1 MVKANVGLY
10 RALVGGCLRVHLTQ
24 IGSLSTRHSPKAMPK
39 CPGSNPCQL
48 EGRIPGSF
56 RLGTPSLLQ
65 QTLSREGHCCQSV
78 SWPEGQTQHGL
89 KGKLSTACLSCCRP
103 EELCLTFSCAH
114 GLGPE
119 ANLIPDGNQVEVDSS
134 NWRDYHKHMVAFKL
148 HKSIQR
154 EVEAVK
160 KGLQHFVDE
169 RTMRLL
175 HR

>member
-1 MVKANVGLY
+1 M
-10 RALVGGCLRVHLTQ
+10 
-24 IGSLSTRHSPKAMPK
+24 
-39 CPGSNPCQL
+39 
-48 EGRIPGSF
+48 
-56 RLGTPSLLQ
+56 
-65 QTLSREGHCCQSV
+65 
-78 SWPEGQTQHGL
+78 SWPERQTQHGL

-103 EELCLTFSCAH
+103 EELCLTFSCAQ

-134 NWRDYHKHMVAFKL
+134 NWRDYYKHMVAFKL

-169 RTMRLL
+169 RIMRLL